1 MTITTYQHCVV
12 NPLTGVFAIG
22 SKEEIVS
29 NILTWEIRNRTLFAK
44 HDGFK
49 EVQYFSFNEKFT
61 KEEQYN
67 ESIQKLYSTLKDYG
81 YLYFRDIGF

>member
-44 HDGFK
+44 HDGI
-49 EVQYFSFNEKFT
+49 EK
-61 KEEQYN
+61 
-67 ESIQKLYSTLKDYG
+67 
-81 YLYFRDIGF
+81 